1 MDAAVIQTDLSS
13 EFPSI
18 DWRRRGRVRHTS
30 YRKTVPNP
38 QSVADNPQ
46 TKARNPDTEPA
57 STVVGGRRALPDQPD
72 KVNTPMPKTRAF
84 RALHSKADLPL
95 LLPNVW
101 DVGGARLAELLGAKA
116 VATTRAGVAWSLGYP
131 DGNKLPVER
140 QAQLADDL
148 VKAVK
153 VPVSMDME
161 AGYSD
166 DPELVSENL
175 KRVLSAGI
183 AGINI
188 EDGTGEPSLLA
199 KKIEAI
205 KRVAA
210 AMKIDVFVN
219 ARTDVYLQNLVPD
232 ENKAKETL
240 ARAVLYS
247 EAGADGLFVP
257 ALTELRQITQ
267 ITVGTK
273 LPVNLLTWPG
283 LPMAA
288 DLAKLG
294 VRRLSA
300 GSGIS
305 QIVWRRIAQLTEGF
319 LATGDSE
326 LFAKDSMAHGELQQL
341 FANTK

>member
-1 MDAAVIQTDLSS
+1 
-13 EFPSI
+13 
-18 DWRRRGRVRHTS
+18 
-30 YRKTVPNP
+30 
-38 QSVADNPQ
+38 
-46 TKARNPDTEPA
+46 
-57 STVVGGRRALPDQPD
+57 
-72 KVNTPMPKTRAF
+72 MPKTRVL
-84 RALHSKADLPL
+84 RALHSKADQPL

-101 DVGGARLAELLGAKA
+101 DVGGARLSELLGAKA
-116 VATTRAGVAWSLGYP
+116 VATTSAGVAWSLGYP

-140 QAQLADDL
+140 QAQLASDL

-153 VPVSMDME
+153 VPVSIDME

-166 DPELVSENL
+166 NPELVSENL
-175 KRVLSAGI
+175 KRVLDAGI

-205 KRVAA
+205 ERAA
-210 AMKIDVFVN
+210 SAMKVDVFVN
-219 ARTDVYLQNLVPD
+219 ARTDVYPKNLVSD
-232 ENKAKETL
+232 ENKAEETL

-247 EAGADGLFVP
+247 DAGADGLFVP
-257 ALTELRQITQ
+257 ALTELMQIAK

-273 LPVNLLTWPG
+273 LPVNLLAWPG
-283 LPMAA
+283 LPKAA

-305 QIVWRRIAQLTEGF
+305 QIVWQRIGKLTEAF

-326 LFAKDSMAHGELQQL
+326 SFTKDFMAYGELQKI